1 MGKAIFL
8 DSLDFSANHL
18 GKVTRMRTL
27 FAIDKEF
34 VGANEDIIDTRLCLF
49 GEGLPNWTMVI
60 DCSPS
65 NLTKYVTAVD
75 CMVGAHPWPGI
86 TLSNAGYPEQDEEI
100 GLSMNF
106 TDYNPVKTWGSDTT
120 FKCWLKREGDVVS
133 YSLDGVTYT
142 PATFRLGEIVASIP
156 ALATRSLIVGGGIIK
171 GEDIGRPFIGSLS
184 VKVFT
189 VA

>member
-34 VGANEDIIDTRLCLF
+34 VGANEDIIDTHLCLF

-60 DCSPS
+60 DCNMP
-65 NLTKYVTAVD
+65 NLTKDAATAVD
-75 CMVGAHPWPGI
+75 CMVGEDPWPGI
-86 TLSNAGYPEQDEEI
+86 TLSNAGHSDKEI

-106 TDYNPVKTWGSDTT
+106 TAYNPVKKWDSNTT

-142 PATFRLGEIVASIP
+142 PATLRLGEVVASIP
-156 ALATRSLIVGGGIIK
+156 ALATRSLIVGGGIIT